1 MTRPSVNVK
10 NPWKICLPIVEP
22 TTEKAVRAMAGTK
35 EIFDLVELRVDYIKN
50 PGLEILFQAREQPCI
65 VTNRRKEEGGRYQG
79 DEKRRRGILRDA
91 VRLGFEFVDLEL
103 GSGRSAVDEVMGN
116 PTKTRLI
123 LSHHDLTKTAPLREL
138 RGLCRRMARYGA
150 DVIKIVTLAR
160 SWEDNLKVLSLI
172 PYALE
177 QKQKIVA
184 LCMGDRGKMSRVFA
198 PLMGA
203 SWTYA
208 PLMRERASA
217 PGQLTARELKEIWRR
232 LR

>member
-1 MTRPSVNVK
+1 
-10 NPWKICLPIVEP
+10 
-22 TTEKAVRAMAGTK
+22 MAQARGL
-35 EIFDLVELRVDYIKN
+35 FDLVELRVDYIKD
-50 PGLEILFQAREQPCI
+50 PELPVLFQGRDRPCI

-79 DEKRRRGILRDA
+79 DEKRRREILREA
-91 VRLGFEFVDLEL
+91 VHLGFEFVDLEL
-103 GSGRSAVDEVMGN
+103 GCGRSAVDEVMEN
-116 PTKTRLI
+116 PVRTRLI
-123 LSHHDLTKTAPLREL
+123 LSHHDPEKTPSLGDL

-150 DVIKIVTLAR
+150 DIIKIVTLAR

-208 PLMRERASA
+208 PMIRKKASA
-217 PGQLTARELKEIWRR
+217 PGQLTVRELKEIWRR